1 MFDAIIWD
9 MSLLNVGLGYF
20 DIFFEAI
27 AFVMSV
33 SYRRYLRKRS
43 MKLLPAA
50 IAVML
55 AIDLAGA
62 VNGASAF
69 APNYLRLLVQ
79 IGFYG
84 DFFLHSMPRSR
95 LRKIL
100 TVITAGFALF
110 FSVAM
115 FSGDGHEMIFFSRTL
130 FFYGVFITAWSL
142 LLLYRKFTAV
152 NFRYP
157 ADPEAWICFGVVI
170 FFSGFSFTVS
180 LYPLMFDYSKEATC
194 EPLFE
199 VIARSLSAML
209 FASTSYAIFLTKRF
223 YDLNYA

>member
-1 MFDAIIWD
+1 
-9 MSLLNVGLGYF
+9 MSLLNFALGYF
-20 DIFFEAI
+20 DIFFEAV
-27 AFVMSV
+27 ALVMSV
-33 SYRRYLRKRS
+33 VYRRYLRKRS
-43 MKLLPAA
+43 MRFLPLT
-50 IAVML
+50 IAVIL
-55 AIDLAGA
+55 AIDLASA
-62 VNGASAF
+62 VNGGSAF

-95 LRKIL
+95 FRKLL

-115 FSGDGHEMIFFSRTL
+115 FTSDGDEMIFFSRAL

-152 NFRYP
+152 NSRYP
-157 ADPEAWICFGVVI
+157 ADPEAWMCFGVVV

-180 LYPLMFDYSKEATC
+180 LYPLMFEYSKAAAC

-199 VIARSLSAML
+199 VITRSLSAML
-209 FASTSYAIFLTKRF
+209 FASTSYAIYLTKRF